1 MEPRAPRPPPHGT
14 AHPTL
19 TTRPPWPCSR
29 PPSFV
34 SVTAAAKVA
43 PGDAGLAGDLI
54 NTTQ

>member
-1 MEPRAPRPPPHGT
+1 MEPCAPRPPPHGT